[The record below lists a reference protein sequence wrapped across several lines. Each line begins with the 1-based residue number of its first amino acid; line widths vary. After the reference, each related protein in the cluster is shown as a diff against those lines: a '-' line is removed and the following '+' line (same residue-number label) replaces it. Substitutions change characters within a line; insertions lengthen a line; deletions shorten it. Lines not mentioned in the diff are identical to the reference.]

1 MRGAGQRLDNDVRR
15 LWRCATCG
23 VERKVGAQVTTVRC
37 QCAGRPAMKL
47 VEAMRRER
55 PFKELSSPYLEFVF
69 EPGELA
75 LPRSKEEQS
84 QALSGHGN
92 SPDPE
97 TSAAIDR
104 EVSEGGP
111 VPTEG
116 DGQRPPG
123 NQNTS
128 DAEIAAEIDREVNEG
143 GPLPPDAN
151 RQGPPRQQRPPR
163 RDDRR
168 GDRGPAP
175 ARGPQGRTDNGPR
188 RDPPQQRPPQQRDQ
202 PPRQSQRGP
211 GDRRPD
217 KPGGNA
223 PAGQNAP
230 RRDKPPRQ
238 RDDRPTPPPPAPDS
252 SSFGEGIPGD
262 RPPESQG

>member
-15 LWRCATCG
+15 LWRCAACG

-55 PFKELSSPYLEFVF
+55 PLKELSSPYLEFVF

-75 LPRSKEEQS
+75 PPRS
-84 QALSGHGN
+84 QADDPAKSGNGN
-92 SPDPE
+92 PPDSE

-111 VPTEG
+111 VPPEENG
-116 DGQRPPG
+116 PRPTG
-123 NQNTS
+123 HQNSS
-128 DAEIAAEIDREVNEG
+128 DAEMSTAIDREVNEG
-143 GPLPPDAN
+143 GPVPREGN
-151 RQGPPRQQRPPR
+151 RPEPPRQQRSPR

-168 GDRGPAP
+168 GEGGPAS
-175 ARGPQGRTDNGPR
+175 ARGPQSRNDNGPR
-188 RDPPQQRPPQQRDQ
+188 RDPPQQRQPQPRDQ
-202 PPRQSQRGP
+202 PPGQNQRGP
-211 GDRRPD
+211 GERRSD

-230 RRDKPPRQ
+230 QRDKSPRR

-252 SSFGEGIPGD
+252 GSFGEGIPED
-262 RPPESQG
+262 RPPESST